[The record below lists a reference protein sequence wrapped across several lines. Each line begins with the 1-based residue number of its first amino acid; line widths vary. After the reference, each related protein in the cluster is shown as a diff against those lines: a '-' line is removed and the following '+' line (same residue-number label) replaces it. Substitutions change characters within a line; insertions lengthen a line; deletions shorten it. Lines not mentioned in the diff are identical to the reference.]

1 MIRALVSAPSA
12 VLRAGLEALL
22 RATPGVEVAGSVP
35 GTAGLAAA
43 IERLQPDVVVA
54 DLSGREDESP
64 PRWLGLAPAVIVPPD
79 AGAAEIAAG
88 VEAAVA
94 GVAVVQPGT
103 LGYYPL
109 DALPAGVEDLTAR
122 EREVLAMLAEGA
134 GNKAAARKLGISEH
148 TVKFHVASI
157 MGKLQAASRTE
168 AVTIGIRRG
177 LILL

>member
-1 MIRALVSAPSA
+1 MIRVLVSAPSA

-22 RATPGVEVAGSVP
+22 RTRAGVQVAGSVS
-35 GTAGLAAA
+35 GTARLAAE

-54 DLSGREDESP
+54 DLSGREDEPS
-64 PRWLGLAPAVIVPPD
+64 PRWMGLVPVVVVPPD

-94 GVAVVQPGT
+94 GVAVLQPG
-103 LGYYPL
+103 
-109 DALPAGVEDLTAR
+109 ALEAAGTGGEDLTAR

-134 GNKAAARKLGISEH
+134 GNKAVAFKLGISEH

-157 MGKLQAASRTE
+157 MGKLQAGSRTE